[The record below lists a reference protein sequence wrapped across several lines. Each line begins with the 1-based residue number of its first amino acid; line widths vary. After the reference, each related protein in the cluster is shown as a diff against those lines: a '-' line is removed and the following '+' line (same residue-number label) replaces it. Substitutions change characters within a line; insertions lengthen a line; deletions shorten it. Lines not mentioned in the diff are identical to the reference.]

1 MRAAGVRAQCLA
13 SVLHPALRQVCANL
27 ETLGPLEF
35 GTMTAHEFYL
45 YESKLSPAGARY
57 TKLSRYPLE

>member
-1 MRAAGVRAQCLA
+1 LQQVRAK
-13 SVLHPALRQVCANL
+13 L
-27 ETLGPLEF
+27 ETLEQLEF

-45 YESKLSPAGARY
+45 YESKLSPTGARY

>member
-1 MRAAGVRAQCLA
+1 LQQ
-13 SVLHPALRQVCANL
+13 LRVKL
-27 ETLGPLEF
+27 ETLGPPEF